1 MNQIIMIGNKNKNNN
16 KKDIKKIIIFF
27 SIAMVVF
34 GSILIIDGVVGLNS
48 NKNQVGIIPSTPSPW
63 PTSDTLVYDDDE
75 ENPKIELNIAGEN
88 VKILVTDNLELD
100 YIEYAWN
107 DEEVKKEYPK
117 EDNKKEIQIDIKI
130 KQGVN
135 NLKVIAVD
143 KAGNNQEK
151 TQSFQGK
158 IRPEVKIEKTT
169 KGDVAII
176 TAVCEDGLSKIDF
189 TLNGEQSTIPLEN
202 LHYTDEEWATI
213 NVVVE
218 YSSDGKIVK
227 IQYTHPFVEGEN
239 ELVVYA
245 YSLEGLVGDKSGT
258 NIYTPEQ

>member
-1 MNQIIMIGNKNKNNN
+1 MYKIYLFNIEKEKNMNQILMIGNKNKNNN

-48 NKNQVGIIPSTPSPW
+48 NKNQVGIIPSTPSPL

-107 DEEVKKEYPK
+107 DEEAKKEYPK

-176 TAVCEDGLSKIDF
+176 TAVCEDGH
-189 TLNGEQSTIPLEN
+189 NTIRKP
-202 LHYTDEEWATI
+202 
-213 NVVVE
+213 
-218 YSSDGKIVK
+218 
-227 IQYTHPFVEGEN
+227 
-239 ELVVYA
+239 
-245 YSLEGLVGDKSGT
+245 SL
-258 NIYTPEQ
+258 YR

>member
-1 MNQIIMIGNKNKNNN
+1 MNQILMIGNKNKNNN

-48 NKNQVGIIPSTPSPW
+48 NKNQVGIIPSTPSPL

-169 KGDVAII
+169 NII
-176 TAVCEDGLSKIDF
+176 SINQNSYVL
-189 TLNGEQSTIPLEN
+189 N
-202 LHYTDEEWATI
+202 LH
-213 NVVVE
+213 
-218 YSSDGKIVK
+218 
-227 IQYTHPFVEGEN
+227 
-239 ELVVYA
+239 
-245 YSLEGLVGDKSGT
+245 
-258 NIYTPEQ
+258 